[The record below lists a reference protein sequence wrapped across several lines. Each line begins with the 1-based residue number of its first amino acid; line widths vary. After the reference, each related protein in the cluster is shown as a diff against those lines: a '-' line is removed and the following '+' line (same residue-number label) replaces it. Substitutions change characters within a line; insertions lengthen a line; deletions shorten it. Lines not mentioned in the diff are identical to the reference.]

1 MGYYVFQFGYFSIKM
16 SSKPGEFFENQFNQS
31 TQDPTLFLLTHAC

>member
-1 MGYYVFQFGYFSIKM
+1 MNEHAQARNDDARRNHY
-16 SSKPGEFFENQFNQS
+16 GEFFENQFNQS